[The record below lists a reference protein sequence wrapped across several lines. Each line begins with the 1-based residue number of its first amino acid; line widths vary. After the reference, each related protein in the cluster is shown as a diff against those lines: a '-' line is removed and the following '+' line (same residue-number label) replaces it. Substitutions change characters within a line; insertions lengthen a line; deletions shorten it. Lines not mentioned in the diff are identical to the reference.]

1 MREMMHTAKMQPLEY
16 LSCTESLSSQPY
28 CHLMPSDVPSSVS
41 SLLNSTVN
49 KISKEIWVLINACL
63 DRK

>member
-1 MREMMHTAKMQPLEY
+1 MFHAQKACDPH
-16 LSCTESLSSQPY
+16 P
-28 CHLMPSDVPSSVS
+28 HLMPSDGPSSVS